1 MHNIQKAEQ
10 GKKDKNYMAREW
22 PLNLILMVIGISLS
36 FFIAWSARVSH
47 ETQIHQSFNNL
58 AKQDFSIIENK
69 MLNYSILYK

>member
-47 ETQIHQSFNNL
+47 ENQIHQS
-58 AKQDFSIIENK
+58 
-69 MLNYSILYK
+69 YT